1 MAQKPPGV
9 SCYSFSQQ
17 DSKIE
22 ERLMKA
28 LLICSSAFLVLAPLH
43 CEAASTAGADRGSLY
58 NYLNTQEFAEGAKK
72 FYLET
77 IASNDKRKNMI
88 AEAQEDCGGRYEGTS
103 VTLTELSHAIETDKS
118 PIVGNDKDYTLPYS
132 AKATA
137 HWLVVENI
145 SCSMHGGHNQ
155 SVLHAVL
162 LTGTETQTVTY
173 HYVNGKESGS
183 PVVSGLHRAYTID
196 ADELSE
202 QYRLPYSEQ

>member
-1 MAQKPPGV
+1 
-9 SCYSFSQQ
+9 
-17 DSKIE
+17 
-22 ERLMKA
+22 MKA

-43 CEAASTAGADRGSLY
+43 CGAASTAGADRGSLY

-132 AKATA
+132 AKPPRIGLSSKTSHAACMVGTI
-137 HWLVVENI
+137 NRY
-145 SCSMHGGHNQ
+145 SM
-155 SVLHAVL
+155 L
-162 LTGTETQTVTY
+162 Y
-173 HYVNGKESGS
+173 C
-183 PVVSGLHRAYTID
+183 
-196 ADELSE
+196 
-202 QYRLPYSEQ
+202 